1 MSRAR
6 RAAPVTAVAVALIA
20 ALGLGAGGCKKH
32 DAKPATRP
40 EPISAA
46 ERKRGDDACN
56 AYLAR
61 LCACAATRPEMA
73 SRCELKQAKKE
84 AIEMLLRIDDAGRY
98 HADVGQPTPGRAF
111 HIWTQVLLGGV
122 WVDAETVHPSIGFG
136 QSPVDAIRR
145 GLTIR

>member
-84 AIEMLLRIDDAGRY
+84 AIEMLLRIYDDPTAT
-98 HADVGQPTPGRAF
+98 ASDVFIAQDQLRMVISKCVEENNA
-111 HIWTQVLLGGV
+111 L
-122 WVDAETVHPSIGFG
+122 DAEGCP
-136 QSPVDAIRR
+136 
-145 GLTIR
+145 